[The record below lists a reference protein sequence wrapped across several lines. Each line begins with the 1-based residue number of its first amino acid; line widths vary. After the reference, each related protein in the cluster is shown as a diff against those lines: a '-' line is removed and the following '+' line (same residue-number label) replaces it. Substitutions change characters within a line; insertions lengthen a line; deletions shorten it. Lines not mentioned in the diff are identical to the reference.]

1 MIEQAKRMN
10 ELAVSLGRIVLVQ
23 GPFSPLPW
31 IDEMFDKVLLVNVV
45 YFFDSDGRDM
55 SEVYRV
61 LRLGGRA
68 VIYVTS
74 RETMTKWPFAGP
86 ETHKLYDRNE
96 ILDLLVDA
104 GFQPSDIAIE
114 DVRLPFGIKGLL
126 ATAVKSCRGS
136 VSERK
141 HSLVLYQRLG
151 RS

>member
-10 ELAVSLGRIVLVQ
+10 EAAVSSGRMVLVQ

-45 YFFDSDGRDM
+45 YFFDADGRDM

-61 LRLGGRA
+61 LRSGGRA

-74 RETMTKWPFAGP
+74 RESMTKWPFAGP
-86 ETHKLYDRNE
+86 ETHKLYDRDE
-96 ILDLLVDA
+96 LLDLLVDA

-126 ATAVKSCRGS
+126 ATAAKSRCAP
-136 VSERK
+136 VSERSMHRICAISK
-141 HSLVLYQRLG
+141 
-151 RS
+151 

>member
-1 MIEQAKRMN
+1 MTPNRAFLRGFMATPIPGFG
-10 ELAVSLGRIVLVQ
+10 L
-23 GPFSPLPW
+23 
-31 IDEMFDKVLLVNVV
+31 

-61 LRLGGRA
+61 LRSGGRT

-96 ILDLLVDA
+96 LLDFLVDA
-104 GFQPSDIAIE
+104 GFQPSDVAIE

-126 ATAVKSCRGS
+126 ATAVKSCCAP
-136 VSERK
+136 VSER
-141 HSLVLYQRLG
+141 SLIWAM
-151 RS
+151 SK